1 MVDLLASATLDLQVE
16 LLRQAHEKD
25 ADRIQYLKKSLM
37 TAENASSMWSEAY
50 ERKNDA
56 YRHVRQK
63 YAELES
69 EHQQLQAQSRR
80 VEIERN
86 NLQAQVQCLQEAN
99 RAPPSPKH
107 TRRHTK
113 Y

>member
-1 MVDLLASATLDLQVE
+1 LVGLLASATLELQVE
-16 LLRQAHEKD
+16 LLHQAHEKD
-25 ADRIQYLKKSLM
+25 ADRILYLKKSLM

-63 YAELES
+63 YAELS
-69 EHQQLQAQSRR
+69 DEHQQLQTQIRR
-80 VEIERN
+80 VERERN
-86 NLQAQVQCLQEAN
+86 NLQAQVQRLQEAN

-107 TRRHTK
+107 TRTHTK